1 MAQTP
6 KTPSTKRRAITHED
20 KLLISRRLQ
29 LMTLEEISRLG
40 KPEPGEV
47 MFHGGTSISAA
58 HDSTRWSEDLDFVSS
73 PDFVERLFD
82 LRERVAR
89 SLKLRFEVEHPGS
102 VLTVETKPG
111 AEHELGSVSRWVVRW
126 EHPDVVGAVKIKT
139 EFYLAQEEAIRRFR
153 TRIAYPRIL
162 DVQASAALPAAE
174 ISTIWAD
181 KIIAISQRPAMKFRD
196 LYDLGYLSHD
206 LRRLRLGEEELAE
219 LLTNSMS
226 IYRETPDRIAEGLE
240 REMVRDGLAD
250 RDGYLAD
257 MRKWFSTSAYK
268 AFVDDRHFDICFEAA
283 QEQVEIG
290 RRTLQNMLRH
300 SGSDME
306 P

>member
-1 MAQTP
+1 MAHPP
-6 KTPSTKRRAITHED
+6 KGPAKKRTALTHED

-40 KPEPGEV
+40 KPGPGEV

-82 LRERVAR
+82 LRERVGR
-89 SLKLRFEVEHPGS
+89 SLKRRFEVEHPGS
-102 VLTVETKPG
+102 VLTVETKAD
-111 AEHELGSVSRWVVRW
+111 AEHELGEVSRWVVRW

-162 DVQASAALPAAE
+162 EVQASAALPAAE

-181 KIIAISQRPAMKFRD
+181 KIVAIAMRPVVKHRD
-196 LYDLGYLSHD
+196 IYDLGYLSHD
-206 LRRLRLGEEELAE
+206 LRRLRLDEAE
-219 LLTNSMS
+219 LGELLMTSMS
-226 IYRETPDRIAEGLE
+226 IYGRTPEDIAEGLE
-240 REMVRDGLAD
+240 REMVREGVAD
-250 RDGYLAD
+250 RDAYLVD

-268 AFVDDRHFDICFEAA
+268 AFVDDQHFDICFEAA
-283 QEQVEIG
+283 QEQIEIG
-290 RRTLQNMLRH
+290 RRTLKHMLRH
-300 SGSDME
+300 DGSDLE